1 MRDSLAKWVR
11 DADALRHLEHFRVRQ
26 ATTEFA
32 HIRNRADDYYLSL
45 VGELFQR
52 MREGYTDPVSWARL
66 GNALALFADGGED
79 FLPTNGV
86 SVSETALFAASAFYT
101 GGYPASSYLTIKN
114 HPPALSET
122 DEIQLACFDLLARP
136 VDVRSRIVRG
146 LLAAMRRGQVDTI
159 NRTVTTVSERARNSL
174 NEGPNKWIAL
184 RILDQL
190 LNRFQK
196 TNLRAV
202 LPEGETEFWNDL
214 VASFLNRR
222 PSTWEFFPSQIE
234 AIQNGLLERP
244 ESFSLQ
250 MPTGAGKTAL
260 CETLLYWHLKRN
272 AGEAAI
278 FLVPFRSLASEL
290 RRTLVKRLNDMG
302 ISSRC
307 AYGGTVPSGN
317 EVQDL
322 DDTQLIV
329 ATPESLSGILSA
341 NPDFLNKISLVI
353 CDEGHLLDGGARGIG
368 LELLLARMRAR
379 AGGAPRFVF
388 VSAIIPNIEEI
399 NAWLGGTDTSVVRS
413 TFRPAVAEFAILN
426 PQGTGTSK
434 RIDLHLHPHEETT
447 HRYTVEGFLGR
458 SDFQWTNSQTGREN
472 TYPFTSVKTQA
483 VASARKALSMGAV
496 AIFAANKLGAQG
508 AVGLAEELL
517 KQLDTRLNLPTP
529 SALMN
534 AEIIT
539 PAVRYLTDEY
549 GDQWILTRALAA
561 GAVVHHG
568 DVPQETREI
577 VENLLSNGDVK
588 LAICTSTLAEGVN
601 LPIRTLV
608 LYSVQRRMGAGP
620 PENMLTRDI
629 KNLVGRAGR
638 AGSNTKGLVICANP
652 QQWPLV
658 EQVARQTPGEQVT
671 GALLELL
678 GRLSRALARPTI
690 IMTNEWLESRTALH
704 ALVDGIDSTLID
716 LTTEEI
722 GEEEL
727 IRLAK
732 QISDT
737 TFAAQQ
743 ADDESK
749 ILLQNVFE
757 LRARRII
764 EIRTAGRLDW
774 IKTTGART
782 RMLDTVETT
791 LLPALETWDN
801 ITDPLDTNVI
811 DALLNWAWPL
821 AELKKEIRQVYGLDK
836 DTDINTVRDTFFRA
850 VTMWLEGRRFVE
862 IGTDV
867 NMSMDDLLGVYTRA
881 ISFSLQTIIEQGIAL
896 LEKLLESQDRTLS
909 PSVMQFPEHL
919 RFGVPTSSA
928 RVLSSGG
935 IRHRRAA
942 VELGTSDALRQLG
955 FVDDRTIIFRA
966 AKQLIELDGE
976 HWRHLLGDM
985 VFENTLQDIGNVL
998 GEEQET

>member
-1 MRDSLAKWVR
+1 MRPSLAKWVR
-11 DADALRHLEHFRVRQ
+11 DADALRHLEHFRVQQ

-32 HIRNRADDYYLSL
+32 HIRTRAEDYYLSL
-45 VGELFQR
+45 VGELFQK
-52 MREGYTDPVSWARL
+52 MREGYEDSASWARL
-66 GNALALFADGGED
+66 GNALALFADGGEE
-79 FLPTNGV
+79 FLRRTGV
-86 SVSETALFAASAFYT
+86 SASETALFAAAAFYS

-114 HPPALSET
+114 HPPSPTEN

-146 LLAAMRRGQVDTI
+146 LLAAIRRGQVDNI
-159 NRTVTTVSERARNSL
+159 NRAVAMISERTNSSL
-174 NEGPNKWIAL
+174 NQGPSKWIAL
-184 RILDQL
+184 RILSTL
-190 LNRFQK
+190 LERFQR

-202 LPEGETEFWNDL
+202 LPEGETDFWNDL

-222 PSTWEFFPSQIE
+222 PSTWEFFPSQME
-234 AIQNGLLERP
+234 AIQNGLLERQ
-244 ESFSLQ
+244 ESFSIQ

-260 CETLLYWHLKRN
+260 CETLLYWHLRRN
-272 AGEAAI
+272 ADEAAI

-290 RRTLVKRLNDMG
+290 RRTLVKKLNDMG

-317 EVQDL
+317 EVQEL

-341 NPDFLNKISLVI
+341 NPKFLNKISLVI

-379 AGGAPRFVF
+379 AGGAPKFVF

-399 NAWLGGTDTSVVRS
+399 NTWLGGTDTSVVRS
-413 TFRPAVAEFAILN
+413 TFRPAVAEFALLS
-426 PQGTGTSK
+426 PSGTGTSLK
-434 RIDLHLHPHEETT
+434 VDLNLHPHEEAAD
-447 HRYTVEGFLGR
+447 RYAVEGFLAR
-458 SDFQWTNSQTGREN
+458 SDFQWTNPETGRQK
-472 TYPFTSVKTQA
+472 TYPFTSVKAQA
-483 VASARKALSMGAV
+483 VASARKALPMGAV
-496 AIFAANKLGAQG
+496 AIFAANKLGNQG
-508 AVGLAEELL
+508 AVGVAEELL
-517 KQLDTRLNLPTP
+517 KQLDTGLNLPAP
-529 SALMN
+529 STFMN
-534 AEIIT
+534 AAAVNE
-539 PAVRYLTDEY
+539 AVRYLSDEY
-549 GDQWILTRALAA
+549 GPRWILTRALAV

-577 VENLLSNGDVK
+577 VEHLLANGDVK

-608 LYSVQRRMGAGP
+608 LYSVQRRIGAGP

-652 QQWPLV
+652 GQWPLV
-658 EQVARQTPGEQVT
+658 EQVARQSPGEQVT

-678 GRLSRALARPTI
+678 GRLRKALARPTI
-690 IMTNEWLESRTALH
+690 VLTNEWLESRTALH

-722 GEEEL
+722 GEDEL

-749 ILLQNVFE
+749 ELLQNVFE
-757 LRARRII
+757 LRAKRII
-764 EIRTAGRLDW
+764 GIRTAGRLDW
-774 IKTTGART
+774 IKETGART
-782 RMLDTVETT
+782 RMLDTVETA
-791 LLPALETWDN
+791 LLPAVENWEDV
-801 ITDPLDTNVI
+801 TDPLDPTIV
-811 DALLNWAWPL
+811 DAFLNWAWPL
-821 AELKKEIRQVYGLDK
+821 AELKKEVRQAYALDK
-836 DTDINTVRDTFFRA
+836 DTDINTVKDVFFRT
-850 VTMWLEGRRFVE
+850 VTMWLDGSRFIE
-862 IGTDV
+862 IANDV
-867 NMSMDDLLGVYTRA
+867 NMPMDDLLGVHTRCT
-881 ISFSLQTIIEQGIAL
+881 SFALQTIIEQGVAL

-909 PSVMQFPEHL
+909 PVVMQFPDYL

-928 RVLSSGG
+928 RVLSMGG
-935 IRHRRAA
+935 IRHRCAA
-942 VELGTSDALRQLG
+942 VQLGGSDELRQLG
-955 FVDDRTIIFRA
+955 FVEDRTIIFGA
-966 AKQLIELDGE
+966 AKQLIDSDEALWQRNLGE
-976 HWRHLLGDM
+976 M
-985 VFENTLQDIGNVL
+985 VFGNTLDDLIGVL
-998 GEEQET
+998 GEEQA